1 MVLDDMRTVRQK
13 DIFFPFSL
21 KVTSVH
27 KGFFIESD
35 SFSLLYYIVIFK
47 PNVVLICVCPPLPP
61 CLSQLSSISY
71 FLIPKAII
79 HYYLHT
85 YSTDPST
92 LFLCNL
98 IQKEFCRDLQLS

>member
-1 MVLDDMRTVRQK
+1 MRTVWQK
-13 DIFFPFSL
+13 DIFFLFSV

-35 SFSLLYYIVIFK
+35 SFSLLCYVVIFK
-47 PNVVLICVCPPLPP
+47 PNVDLICVCPLLLSFPLSP

-79 HYYLHT
+79 HDYLHA

-92 LFLCNL
+92 LFLGNL